1 VGIFKLLCPNH
12 GEAHPKDA
20 EQLLTPF
27 ANRVMPLLRLEPR
40 EDQQQNEAALEDMCN
55 DLQYGEKTAKGHI
68 KKMQC
73 AMELR
78 MQSEY

>member
-1 VGIFKLLCPNH
+1 
-12 GEAHPKDA
+12 
-20 EQLLTPF
+20 
-27 ANRVMPLLRLEPR
+27 MPLLRLEPR
-40 EDQQQNEAALEDMCN
+40 EDQQQNEAALEDMRN